1 MSHPIPS
8 QPMSSWREAER
19 QLREVS
25 SFVRLL
31 WYCAGVDQHLLM
43 RCPSSDRIKYMGI
56 GGTVLITTLL
66 AFISGSHTFQIIFG
80 PKYITSIGNVETD
93 WGVSLSALCFG
104 VIWSLIVLN
113 IDRLIV
119 SSTGH
124 DEQDGQISLRD
135 IVHALPRIFLGI
147 MVGLSVSTPLE
158 LSIMNREIDAHMSRV
173 QQRQVDQYDLATKAQ
188 YQRKEDE
195 LKEKVSQLEKSI
207 EDIEFKV
214 YDQKLKIKD
223 EAERQL
229 KNPSC
234 STNAGCLNAVRT
246 MKVTKL
252 KEHQVFKKK
261 MDAQILLMKHEKEG
275 LEGEL
280 KVIDQR
286 LEVEHK
292 VNLLTAKN
300 MNGLLMRIQIA
311 HEIGGYLPWLIMM
324 LLLSLELS
332 PIFFKMY
339 MTKSAYD
346 YFKEN
351 QHRQALADNGIQCM
365 KDRFVDDHIEQ
376 VESYYHLPL
385 SILHQEKQRQIEE
398 RRWNSEI
405 IDEDLRKQLNLLRF
419 DVPLNS
425 GEH

>member
-1 MSHPIPS
+1 
-8 QPMSSWREAER
+8 
-19 QLREVS
+19 
-25 SFVRLL
+25 
-31 WYCAGVDQHLLM
+31 
-43 RCPSSDRIKYMGI
+43 
-56 GGTVLITTLL
+56 
-66 AFISGSHTFQIIFG
+66 
-80 PKYITSIGNVETD
+80 
-93 WGVSLSALCFG
+93 
-104 VIWSLIVLN
+104 
-113 IDRLIV
+113 
-119 SSTGH
+119 
-124 DEQDGQISLRD
+124 
-135 IVHALPRIFLGI
+135 
-147 MVGLSVSTPLE
+147 
-158 LSIMNREIDAHMSRV
+158 
-173 QQRQVDQYDLATKAQ
+173 
-188 YQRKEDE
+188 
-195 LKEKVSQLEKSI
+195 
-207 EDIEFKV
+207 
-214 YDQKLKIKD
+214 
-223 EAERQL
+223 
-229 KNPSC
+229 
-234 STNAGCLNAVRT
+234 
-246 MKVTKL
+246 
-252 KEHQVFKKK
+252 